1 MKTFE
6 IHITAEKTIRSLKN
20 LKTISLE
27 LFQPNGCFLKE
38 EHMTSMIKKYE
49 SAYFAIEDTLKLSNN
64 LKSLGID
71 VYRTKIECP
80 PYPEYLDKAI
90 YVESHFEV
98 SSTEEFPTSRNLNK
112 STLLGTEREY
122 NKINFENFLKFSKAK
137 GRETEIC
144 IYDDNIKEDE
154 KWFSF
159 YNYFKNKQT
168 STNNKKCELCL
179 SFECR
184 GGCYYDN

>member
-6 IHITAEKTIRSLKN
+6 IHITAEKTILSLRN

-27 LFQPNGCFLKE
+27 LFNPNGSAFKQ

-49 SAYFAIEDTLKLSNN
+49 SAYFAIEDTLKLSNT

-98 SSTEEFPTSRNLNK
+98 DDVKIYPTSRNLNK
-112 STLLGTEREY
+112 LTLLGTKREY
-122 NKINFENFLKFSKAK
+122 DKNKFENFLKITELQK
-137 GRETEIC
+137 REAEIC
-144 IYDDNIKEDE
+144 IYDDNINEDQE
-154 KWFSF
+154 WFS
-159 YNYFKNKQT
+159 
-168 STNNKKCELCL
+168 
-179 SFECR
+179 
-184 GGCYYDN
+184 YYK